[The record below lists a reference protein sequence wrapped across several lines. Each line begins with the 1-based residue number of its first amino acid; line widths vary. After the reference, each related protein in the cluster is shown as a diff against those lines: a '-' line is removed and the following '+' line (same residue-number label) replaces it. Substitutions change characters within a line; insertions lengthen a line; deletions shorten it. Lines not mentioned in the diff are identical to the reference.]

1 MRSRKAKKTEV
12 KKPVVGL
19 KIDEAGEVNPAQV
32 KTTEVT
38 LEKKAP
44 ETLPESP
51 DKTPTE
57 SSTTSKE
64 EISTEAETEE
74 NIPVAEVK
82 VEEDSSSLVRSIILV
97 VIGVF
102 VGAAT
107 ATAIIIFYN
116 KMIEPK
122 QKITVPSPT
131 VAVSPAQS
139 EEKGASD
146 SGKITDDLALY
157 DIKVLNGSGK
167 GGEAGRTEKLLKAKG
182 YSVLEIGNADKSDY
196 TKTIIQAKKKV
207 PQTFLDNL
215 KKVLTEQFEIDEAQ
229 TLDDKEQTEI
239 IVIVGSSSSA
249 KPSPEPT
256 ISLKKVSD

>member
-1 MRSRKAKKTEV
+1 MKSRKA

-19 KIDEAGEVNPAQV
+19 KIDKSGEVSPPQV
-32 KTTEVT
+32 KTTEVA
-38 LEKKAP
+38 LEKKVPQA
-44 ETLPESP
+44 LPESQ
-51 DKTPTE
+51 DQTPTE

-64 EISTEAETEE
+64 EITTETETEE

-82 VEEDSSSLVRSIILV
+82 VEEGSSSLVRSIILV

-131 VAVSPAQS
+131 VAVSPVQS
-139 EEKGASD
+139 EEKGATD

-167 GGEAGRTEKLLKAKG
+167 GGEAGRTEKFLKEKG

-196 TKTIIQAKKKV
+196 KKTIIQAKKKV
-207 PQTFLDNL
+207 PQAFLDNL
-215 KKVLTEQFEIDEAQ
+215 KKVLAEEFEIDEAQ
-229 TLDDKEQTEI
+229 TLEDKEETDI

>member
-19 KIDEAGEVNPAQV
+19 KIDKSGEVSPPQV
-32 KTTEVT
+32 KTTEVA
-38 LEKKAP
+38 LEKKVP
-44 ETLPESP
+44 ETLPESQ
-51 DKTPTE
+51 DQTPTE
-57 SSTTSKE
+57 SSTPKE
-64 EISTEAETEE
+64 ETPTETETEE

-82 VEEDSSSLVRSIILV
+82 VEEGNSSLVRSVILV

-207 PQTFLDNL
+207 PQAFLDNL
-215 KKVLTEQFEIDEAQ
+215 KKVLAEQFEIDEAQ
-229 TLDDKEQTEI
+229 TLEDKEETEI
-239 IVIVGSSSSA
+239 IVIVGSSPSA